1 MQPRWGAGT
10 SRPRSVV
17 AGRPP
22 PLGRAKPRKTPS
34 AQKTRRTLKA
44 SSTAQ
49 PAPGSLDGAAP
60 RARKPLAP
68 RTRLQL
74 LDAVE
79 LPAQNRRP
87 NPAPPD
93 GAGQSAPRPP
103 ALKRPRGT
111 RAPQGP
117 DAGRPR
123 PRDTRPPP
131 GAGPHPPPEQ
141 AGPRRAPS
149 APKPRRTLRASST
162 AQPAPGSL
170 DGAAPRARK
179 PLAPRT
185 RLQLLDAVELP
196 AQNRRPNPA
205 PPDGAG
211 QSAPRPPAL
220 KQPRG
225 TGAPR
230 GPDAGRP
237 RLKDTKPPPGAG
249 PHPPPERT
257 GPRRAPS
264 AQKPR
269 RAPPAPRPGPAPH
282 DADEPPWHKPRRPN
296 PAPPDGAGP
305 QVRKRLAPR
314 PRPQPDDAGQGTR
327 RPPRAPHRLIAQ
339 PRPALRPLRRVMP
352 MPFRRGPAS
361 RPQRPDQVPLT
372 PAGVPGAAGGPS
384 PPESRALS
392 AVRPQ
397 PPVGHGGVSPR
408 HLREP
413 ATRLLPRP
421 RISWSCR
428 IFRRS
433 RIQVGRPYYPHSQ
446 GPRPR
451 PPRPPRPRPLRHRRP
466 RP

>member
-34 AQKTRRTLKA
+34 AQKTRRTLK
-44 SSTAQ
+44 
-49 PAPGSLDGAAP
+49 
-60 RARKPLAP
+60 
-68 RTRLQL
+68 
-74 LDAVE
+74 
-79 LPAQNRRP
+79 
-87 NPAPPD
+87 
-93 GAGQSAPRPP
+93 
-103 ALKRPRGT
+103 
-111 RAPQGP
+111 
-117 DAGRPR
+117 
-123 PRDTRPPP
+123 
-131 GAGPHPPPEQ
+131 
-141 AGPRRAPS
+141 
-149 APKPRRTLRASST
+149 ASST